1 MFIYDKAAQQKFV
14 TNHISPFYFS
24 IWGTQKICQMTKDLK
39 GNWIPFT
46 CFVLLIK
53 FYVGCI
59 ETRSMWKR
67 TKILYVH
74 DMIHYLRLYGKSYNR
89 NKLSIV

>member
-59 ETRSMWKR
+59 ETRGEVCEKGQKFFMF
-67 TKILYVH
+67 
-74 DMIHYLRLYGKSYNR
+74 MIWF
-89 NKLSIV
+89 II